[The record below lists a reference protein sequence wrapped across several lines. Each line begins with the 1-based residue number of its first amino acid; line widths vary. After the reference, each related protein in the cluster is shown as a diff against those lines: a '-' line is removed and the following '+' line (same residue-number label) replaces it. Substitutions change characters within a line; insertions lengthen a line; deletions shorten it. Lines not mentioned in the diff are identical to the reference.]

1 MVHGFETFLVL
12 LFADVLDVVVIGVDR
27 IDVGVDK
34 IDVGA
39 VDVVGVDG
47 PG

>member
-1 MVHGFETFLVL
+1 MHGFETFLVL
-12 LFADVLDVVVIGVDR
+12 LFADVLDVVVVGVDR
-27 IDVGVDK
+27 NDVGVDK

>member
-1 MVHGFETFLVL
+1 MHGFETFLVL
-12 LFADVLDVVVIGVDR
+12 LFADVDVVGVDR
-27 IDVGVDK
+27 NDVGVDE

>member
-1 MVHGFETFLVL
+1 MHGFETFLVL
-12 LFADVLDVVVIGVDR
+12 LFADVLDVVVVGVDR
-27 IDVGVDK
+27 DVGVDE